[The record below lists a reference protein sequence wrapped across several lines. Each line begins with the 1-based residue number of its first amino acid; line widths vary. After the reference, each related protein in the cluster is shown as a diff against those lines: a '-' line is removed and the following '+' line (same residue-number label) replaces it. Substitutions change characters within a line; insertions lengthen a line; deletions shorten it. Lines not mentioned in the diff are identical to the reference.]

1 MTMNVKNG
9 DKMYHIEL
17 NNRLEA
23 YKRNGVLEGL
33 LVYERDTPSMILNV
47 TAGQCYVD
55 NELYYEIGL
64 NTVTIPAAHAT
75 LPRLDIVCYDT
86 SGNNPADINGT
97 ASATP
102 IPPDI
107 PAGDI
112 LLALVE
118 VPPACT
124 TIENCHIKDE
134 RIIIKPIGLKY
145 DASDDLLTSDD
156 TESTYDNTTYVIEKE
171 LGPVP
176 DDVFEDESE
185 FRIKFDIKSENGATT
200 VYGRIYRNG
209 VAVGTEQSTTSTTY
223 VTKSEDISGWS
234 AGDLIQLYTKTGTS
248 GVIVYV
254 ENYRVYGGIEY
265 TSVYDW

>member
-1 MTMNVKNG
+1 MNVKNG
-9 DKMYHIEL
+9 DKMYHVEL

-33 LVYERDTPSMILNV
+33 EIYERTPPDMVLNSSP
-47 TAGQCYVD
+47 GQCYVD
-55 NELYYEIGL
+55 NETYIQTSL
-64 NTVTIPAAHAT
+64 NTVTIATAHAT
-75 LPRLDIVCYDT
+75 LPRLDIVFYDT
-86 SGNNPADINGT
+86 SAQDTQDLVGI

-102 IPPDI
+102 EPPDL

-118 VPPACT
+118 VPPAHT

-134 RIIIKPIGLKY
+134 RIFIKPIGLKY
-145 DASDDLLTSDD
+145 EASAGLLTYDD
-156 TESTYDNTTYVIEKE
+156 TESTYDNTSYENEKE
-171 LGPVP
+171 LDPVP

-185 FRIKFDIKSENGATT
+185 FKISFDIKTANVATT

-209 VAVGTEQSTTSTTY
+209 VAVGTEQSTTSTVY
-223 VTKSEDISGWS
+223 VTKTEDISGWS

-254 ENYRVYGGIEY
+254 EHFRVYGDIAY

>member
-9 DKMYHIEL
+9 DKMYHVEL

-23 YKRNGVLEGL
+23 YKRNGVLDGL
-33 LVYERDTPSMILNV
+33 MVYERSTPSFTLNIS
-47 TAGQCYVD
+47 AGKCYVD
-55 NELYYEIGL
+55 NEVYDEPIF
-64 NTVTIPAAHAT
+64 TVVVIAAAHAT

-86 SGNNPADINGT
+86 SYGGAADTIGT
-97 ASATP
+97 PSATP

-112 LLALVE
+112 LLAIIE
-118 VPPACT
+118 VPPAHT
-124 TIENCHIKDE
+124 TIENCHIKDK
-134 RIIIKPIGLKY
+134 RIIIKPTGLKY
-145 DASDDLLTSDD
+145 EASDSILTYDD
-156 TESTYDNTTYVIEKE
+156 TESTYDNTSYAIEKE
-171 LGPVP
+171 LDPVP

-185 FRIKFDIKSENGATT
+185 FKIKFDIKTANVATT

-209 VAVGTEQSTTSTTY
+209 VAVGTEQSTTSTAY

-254 ENYRVYGGIEY
+254 EHFRVYGDIEY
-265 TSVYDW
+265 INVYDW